1 MGIRENDGIFITI
14 DWKKHLISGEVFDL
28 IMELSIQI
36 DILSSYISGE
46 MSREELK
53 TIIPDI
59 EIEEPLIEFSK
70 N

>member
-1 MGIRENDGIFITI
+1 MGVMEEDGIYINI
-14 DWKKHLISGEVFDL
+14 DGKKHYISGEVFDL
-28 IMELSIQI
+28 IMEISIER

-53 TIIPDI
+53 SIIPDI
-59 EIEEPLIEFSK
+59 EMAEPLIEFSK